1 MVLSLE
7 EIKKWCEDENREL
20 WEYMLEDDVNKHKI
34 SRQEVWNQM
43 VIIFDTM
50 LEADE
55 TYDEELTSNSGMV
68 GGSGGK
74 LEAYS
79 RESKEYVLAGEFMN
93 SAMVVAIKMAE
104 SNACMRK
111 IVAAPTAGSCGVIPA
126 VLLTYYRNRKVA
138 KEDMVKSLFVA
149 GAIGEVIAER
159 ASISGAA
166 GGCQAEIGSAS
177 AMASGALIYLLGG
190 DIDKIYNGVAISL
203 KNLLGLVCDPVAGLV
218 EVPCVKR
225 NVVGV
230 VNAISTADMVMAG
243 IESVIPADEVI
254 DAMAEIGEKL
264 DYTLKETALGGI
276 AATPTAMKKP
286 ECM

>member
-34 SRQEVWNQM
+34 SRQEVWDQM

-55 TYDEELTSNSGMV
+55 AYDEELTSNSGMV

-243 IESVIPADEVI
+243 IESAIPADEVI

-276 AATPTAMKKP
+276 AATPTAMKY
-286 ECM
+286 

>member
-20 WEYMLEDDVNKHKI
+20 WEYMIEDDVNKHKI

-276 AATPTAMKKP
+276 AATPTAMKY
-286 ECM
+286 

>member
-55 TYDEELTSNSGMV
+55 TYDEKLTSNSGMV

-225 NVVGV
+225 NVIGV
-230 VNAISTADMVMAG
+230 SMQWLKL
-243 IESVIPADEVI
+243 
-254 DAMAEIGEKL
+254 EKNW
-264 DYTLKETALGGI
+264 I
-276 AATPTAMKKP
+276 TP
-286 ECM
+286 

>member
-55 TYDEELTSNSGMV
+55 TYDEKLTSNSGMV

-276 AATPTAMKKP
+276 AATPTAMKY
-286 ECM
+286 

>member
-225 NVVGV
+225 NVIGV

-276 AATPTAMKKP
+276 AATPTAMKY
-286 ECM
+286 

>member
-55 TYDEELTSNSGMV
+55 TYDEKLTSNSGMV

-74 LEAYS
+74 LEVYS

-276 AATPTAMKKP
+276 AATPTAMKY
-286 ECM
+286 

>member
-276 AATPTAMKKP
+276 AATPTAMKY
-286 ECM
+286 

>member
-20 WEYMLEDDVNKHKI
+20 WEYMIEDDVNKHKI

-55 TYDEELTSNSGMV
+55 TYYEELTSNSGMV

-264 DYTLKETALGGI
+264 DYTLMETALGGI
-276 AATPTAMKKP
+276 AATPTAMKY
-286 ECM
+286 

>member
-1 MVLSLE
+1 
-7 EIKKWCEDENREL
+7 
-20 WEYMLEDDVNKHKI
+20 
-34 SRQEVWNQM
+34 
-43 VIIFDTM
+43 M

-166 GGCQAEIGSAS
+166 GG
-177 AMASGALIYLLGG
+177 
-190 DIDKIYNGVAISL
+190 
-203 KNLLGLVCDPVAGLV
+203 
-218 EVPCVKR
+218 
-225 NVVGV
+225 
-230 VNAISTADMVMAG
+230 
-243 IESVIPADEVI
+243 
-254 DAMAEIGEKL
+254 
-264 DYTLKETALGGI
+264 
-276 AATPTAMKKP
+276 
-286 ECM
+286 